1 MLRLAQVRDGLSVE
15 RAPHPLAFPVLLFV
29 GVAILALA
37 YIGYVLWPRWPGPP
51 VDPAA
56 PAIPVT
62 VAGITFNLPP
72 AAIRVA
78 VQRRPGTHE
87 RVDLAFLWPSLEPPS
102 AGEKPSL
109 SIQAANADPVQPQ
122 ERIFVTVAAAAN
134 SIAPAERAV
143 TIYPRYAESEAIAGP
158 AGLSILPFRDGT
170 PYQGEDL
177 MYDAQAPGFLVRC
190 TRALGR
196 IPGICLYERWIDG
209 AKLIF
214 RFPRHWLNDWRGMIA
229 NIDRLVAGWRPSQIK
244 SASP

>member
-1 MLRLAQVRDGLSVE
+1 DTRERSYPASVCLARD
-15 RAPHPLAFPVLLFV
+15 
-29 GVAILALA
+29 
-37 YIGYVLWPRWPGPP
+37 
-51 VDPAA
+51 
-56 PAIPVT
+56 
-62 VAGITFNLPP
+62 
-72 AAIRVA
+72 
-78 VQRRPGTHE
+78 
-87 RVDLAFLWPSLEPPS
+87 PPS

-170 PYQGEDL
+170 PYRGEDL